1 MSSFDNSF
9 LNEKLDHLLKQL
21 KCAAKV
27 NLVFG
32 FALRNIE
39 YGTCRHFNANENNTV
54 MERSKLVYIGDDMTK
69 LKEKLQKMNIV
80 DHGTRKRANTKR
92 KIYKLTNVT
101 VFASLLKDTPM
112 GCKDTVLPE
121 PLLKI
126 HNANCFTFERNTT
139 QPYNDKLF
147 FFRALSLHL
156 HGNSKLEEE
165 NANFFIFSLRARKE
179 ISQFSNKRY
188 SKS

>member
-1 MSSFDNSF
+1 M
-9 LNEKLDHLLKQL
+9 
-21 KCAAKV
+21 
-27 NLVFG
+27 
-32 FALRNIE
+32 
-39 YGTCRHFNANENNTV
+39 
-54 MERSKLVYIGDDMTK
+54 YIGDDMTK

-139 QPYNDKLF
+139 QPL
-147 FFRALSLHL
+147 
-156 HGNSKLEEE
+156 
-165 NANFFIFSLRARKE
+165 
-179 ISQFSNKRY
+179 Q
-188 SKS
+188 